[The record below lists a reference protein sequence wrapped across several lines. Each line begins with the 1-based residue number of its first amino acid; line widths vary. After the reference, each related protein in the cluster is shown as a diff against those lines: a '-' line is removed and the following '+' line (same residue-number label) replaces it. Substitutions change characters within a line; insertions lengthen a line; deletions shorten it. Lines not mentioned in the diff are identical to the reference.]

1 MTFKHHHWCAKILHG
16 RIFKGINL
24 KGGSEGSQGVR
35 VPQQVK
41 TTPQD
46 SKEGD
51 EERNWDKCGPV
62 ADRRGEIRG
71 GGM

>member
-1 MTFKHHHWCAKILHG
+1 MTFEHHHWCAKILHG

-24 KGGSEGSQGVR
+24 KGGSDRSQGVR

-41 TTPQD
+41 TTPQV

-62 ADRRGEIRG
+62 ADRRGEKRG
-71 GGM
+71 GSM